1 METRT
6 VNVYQRFSGISPL
19 WLKLRTIIKVE
30 RMISYPAQPERIHQE
45 TVYFI
50 SSLPITTK
58 AKVFHQGIRSH
69 WSIEN
74 SLHYIKDKTF
84 QEDQGRVRSKA
95 APENLSLL
103 TNMVINIFRKHNFPN
118 IAQAI
123 RLVAHDIPRLWQMI
137 IA

>member
-1 METRT
+1 MKRT
-6 VNVYQRFSGISPL
+6 
-19 WLKLRTIIKVE
+19 
-30 RMISYPAQPERIHQE
+30 ISYPTQPERIHQE
-45 TVYFI
+45 TAYFI

-58 AKVFHQGIRSH
+58 AKIFYQGIRSH

-84 QEDQGRVRSKA
+84 QEDQGKIKSKA

-123 RLVAHDIPRLWQMI
+123 RLVSHDIPRLWQMI

>member
-1 METRT
+1 MER
-6 VNVYQRFSGISPL
+6 R
-19 WLKLRTIIKVE
+19 
-30 RMISYPAQPERIHQE
+30 ISYPNQPEKIHQE
-45 TVYFI
+45 TAYFI

-84 QEDQGRVRSKA
+84 QEDQGKIRSKS

-103 TNMVINIFRKHNFPN
+103 INMVINIFRKHNFNN

-123 RLVAHDIPRLWQMI
+123 RLVSHDVPRLWQMI
-137 IA
+137 TA